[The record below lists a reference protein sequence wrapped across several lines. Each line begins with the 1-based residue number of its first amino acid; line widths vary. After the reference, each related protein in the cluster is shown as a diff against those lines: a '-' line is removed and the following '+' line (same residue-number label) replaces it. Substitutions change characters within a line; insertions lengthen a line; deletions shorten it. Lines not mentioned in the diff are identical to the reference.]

1 MFGGGGGGNRVKSCG
16 PSCANESSGVTN
28 SSSVGFSRGVSP
40 EAAGHFRLCAKRRA
54 SDDFG
59 SQVTKR
65 VFTTYS
71 QVYAAVSEPQM
82 ELNDCVVLESE

>member
-1 MFGGGGGGNRVKSCG
+1 
-16 PSCANESSGVTN
+16 
-28 SSSVGFSRGVSP
+28 
-40 EAAGHFRLCAKRRA
+40 
-54 SDDFG
+54 
-59 SQVTKR
+59 VTKR